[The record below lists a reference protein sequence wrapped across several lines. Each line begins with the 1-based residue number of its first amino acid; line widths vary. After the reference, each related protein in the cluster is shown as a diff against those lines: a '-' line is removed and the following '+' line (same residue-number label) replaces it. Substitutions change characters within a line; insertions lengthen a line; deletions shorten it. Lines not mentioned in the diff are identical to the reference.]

1 MEQNSN
7 KRKDWI
13 KNAAIIF
20 LVVLLILTF
29 FSNTILNYS
38 LPQVVVQYITSGSIT
53 QKVRATGTV
62 ETVDPYAVQ
71 IDVSRKVSAVK
82 VKAGDTVSKGD
93 VLLLLAEG
101 ESSELDLAKANVEA
115 AQEAVD
121 AAQDAVVNAQDTYE
135 QAYIGVIAKAA
146 TGTTGLASG
155 SNYVQ
160 QIQDARKAVDAATAD
175 RDAVQAK
182 VDALTAEA
190 SVKSGT
196 SIDTTNEQKAVNNAQ
211 TAYDSANLTLS
222 SLQAEYAKYEALD
235 SVSGNEGLYTAVLAQ
250 LTNKIIEQKSVVS
263 SAELNLTAAKN
274 ALAAK
279 ENTNSVNQDTTSL
292 NNQIA
297 ELKKSLATKEAVVE
311 EKTDALTNLISA
323 IDNTNSLSTLSK
335 AITNAKQ
342 DLTKAQTKLADAQK
356 KYDAEKEKVIS
367 NEVYCPID
375 GRIISVNV
383 RSGDTAE
390 AKTDLITI
398 QRAEDEY
405 TMSVSVTNEQAKLFS
420 VGDTAELVNA
430 WWYDDVKVTVD
441 AIRPDTTNPNTNKKV
456 ILKLEGSNLTSG
468 QSLTVS
474 LGSRSS
480 NYDLIVPNSAVR
492 EDNNGKFILVV
503 TSKSTPLGNRYTA
516 TRYDVQV
523 LASDETQSAISAGLY
538 GYEYVITTSTKP
550 IQSGDQVRLPENS

>member
-53 QKVRATGTV
+53 QKVRVTGTV

-71 IDVSRKVSAVK
+71 IDVSRKVEGVK

-101 ESSELDLAKANVEA
+101 ESSELEAAKANVDT

-121 AAQDAVVNAQDTYE
+121 TAQDALTDANDAY
-135 QAYIGVIAKAA
+135 QAGYIAIIAKAA
-146 TGTTGLASG
+146 TGTTGLATG
-155 SNYVQ
+155 SDYIK
-160 QIQDARKAVDAATAD
+160 QIQDARAAVDAATKD
-175 RDAVQAK
+175 RDNVQAK
-182 VDALTAEA
+182 IDALTAELG
-190 SVKSGT
+190 VKTGT
-196 SIDTTNEQKAVNNAQ
+196 SLDTTAEQKAVNDATNA
-211 TAYDSANLTLS
+211 YNSASLTLS
-222 SLQAEYAKYEALD
+222 SLEADYEKYNALN
-235 SVSGNEGLYTAVLAQ
+235 SVSGNEGNYDTVLAQ
-250 LTNKIIEQKSVVS
+250 LTTRIIEQKNVVAA
-263 SAELNLTAAKN
+263 AEVTLTAAKN

-279 ENTNSVNQDTTSL
+279 ENTNTVNQDATSL
-292 NNQIA
+292 NNQLA
-297 ELKKSLATKEAVVE
+297 ELKKSLATKEAVLT
-311 EKTDALTNLISA
+311 EKTEKLTNLVSA
-323 IDNTNSLSTLSK
+323 IDNTNSLSTLQK
-335 AITNAKQ
+335 AITNAKE
-342 DLTKAQTKLADAQK
+342 DLTRAQTKLVEAQK
-356 KYDAEKEKVIS
+356 KYETEQAKITG

-375 GRIISVNV
+375 GRIVAVNV
-383 RSGDTAE
+383 RSGETAE

-398 QRAEDEY
+398 QRSTDEY
-405 TMSVSVTNEQAKLFS
+405 TMSVSVTNDQAKLFS
-420 VGDTAELVNA
+420 VGDQAELVNA

-441 AIRPDTTNPNTNKKV
+441 AIRPDTTNPNTSKKV
-456 ILKLEGSNLTSG
+456 ILKLEGSSLTSG

-474 LGSRSS
+474 LGSRSA

-550 IQSGDQVRLPENS
+550 IEPGDQVRLPENS

>member
-53 QKVRATGTV
+53 QKVRVTGNV

-71 IDVSRKVSAVK
+71 IAVSRKVEAVK

-101 ESSELDLAKANVEA
+101 ESSELELAQANVDT
-115 AQEAVD
+115 AQESVD
-121 AAQDAVVNAQDTYE
+121 AAEDAVVNAQDAYE
-135 QAYIGVIAKAA
+135 QQYISIVAKAA
-146 TGTTGLASG
+146 AGTTGLASG
-155 SNYVQ
+155 SDYVA
-160 QIQDARKAVDAATAD
+160 QIQAARKAVDAATKD

-182 VDALTAEA
+182 VDALSTEA

-196 SIDTTNEQKAVNNAQ
+196 SVDTTNEKKAVNDAQ
-211 TAYDSANLTLS
+211 AAYNTAKLTLD
-222 SLQAEYAKYEALD
+222 SLQAEYNKYEELD
-235 SVSGNEGLYTAVLAQ
+235 SVSGNEGVYTGVLVDLSA
-250 LTNKIIEQKSVVS
+250 KILEQKSAVTT
-263 SAELNLTAAKN
+263 AELNLTAAQN
-274 ALAAK
+274 ALSAK
-279 ENTNSVNQDTTSL
+279 ESTNSVNQDTTAL

-297 ELKKSLATKEAVVE
+297 EQKKALAAKEKVLD
-311 EKTDALTNLISA
+311 EKTEALNNLISA
-323 IDNTNSLSTLSK
+323 IDNTNSLGSLSK
-335 AITNAKQ
+335 NIKSAKEA
-342 DLTKAQTKLADAQK
+342 LTKAQTKLADAKK
-356 KYDAEKEKVIS
+356 KYDTEKEKIVG
-367 NEVYCPID
+367 NEVYAPID

-383 RSGDTAE
+383 RSGETAE
-390 AKTDLITI
+390 AKTDIVTI

-420 VGDTAELVNA
+420 VGDKAELVNA

-456 ILKLEGSNLTSG
+456 ILKLEGSSLASG

-516 TRYDVQV
+516 SRYDVQV

-550 IQSGDQVRLPENS
+550 IEPGDQVRLPENN

>member
-53 QKVRATGTV
+53 QKVRVTGNV

-71 IDVSRKVSAVK
+71 IDISRKVEGVK
-82 VKAGDTVSKGD
+82 VKTGDTVSKGD

-101 ESSELDLAKANVEA
+101 ESTELESAKVNLDA

-121 AAQDAVVNAQDTYE
+121 AAQDAVTDANDAY
-135 QAYIGVIAKAA
+135 QAGYISIIAKAA
-146 TGTTGLASG
+146 TGTTGLANG
-155 SNYVQ
+155 SDYIK
-160 QIQDARKAVDAATAD
+160 QIQDARAAVDAATKD
-175 RDAVQAK
+175 RDKVQAK
-182 VDALTAEA
+182 VDALTAEVG
-190 SVKSGT
+190 VKTGT
-196 SIDTTNEQKAVNNAQ
+196 ALDTTAEQKAVNDATSTYN
-211 TAYDSANLTLS
+211 SAALALS
-222 SLQAEYAKYEALD
+222 SLEAEYTKYEALN
-235 SVSGNEGLYTAVLAQ
+235 SVSGNEGNYDEVLAQ
-250 LTNKIIEQKSVVS
+250 LTTRIIEQKNAVS
-263 SAELNLTAAKN
+263 AAEVALTAAKN
-274 ALAAK
+274 ALSAK
-279 ENTNSVNQDTTSL
+279 ESTNSVNQDATSL

-297 ELKKSLATKEAVVE
+297 ELKKSLTNKEAVLT
-311 EKTDALTNLISA
+311 EKTEKLNNLVSA
-323 IDNTNSLSTLSK
+323 IDNTNSLATLQKAINNAKEDLSK
-335 AITNAKQ
+335 K
-342 DLTKAQTKLADAQK
+342 QTKLAEAQK
-356 KYDAEKEKVIS
+356 KYDAEKEKITG

-375 GRIISVNV
+375 GRIVSVNV
-383 RSGDTAE
+383 RSGETAE

-398 QRAEDEY
+398 QRSTDEY
-405 TMSVSVTNEQAKLFS
+405 TMSVSVTNDQAKLFS
-420 VGDTAELVNA
+420 VGDQAELVNA

-441 AIRPDTTNPNTNKKV
+441 SIRPDTTNPNTNKKV
-456 ILKLEGSNLTSG
+456 ILKLEGSSLTSG

-474 LGSRSS
+474 LGSRSA

-550 IQSGDQVRLPENS
+550 IEPGDQVRLPENS